1 MIVSK
6 NVIRRGK
13 KIVLFILVL
22 HIVYVILLIW
32 MPVYTTPTIAFQFFS
47 GKKIYKTWMPMSKIS
62 DAMQQAV
69 IAEEDQD
76 FDNHFGFDVKAIE
89 KAIEYNKTHKQTKGA
104 STITQQVAK
113 NVFLW
118 QRRDFVRKG
127 LEAYFTVLIE
137 LLWSKKHI
145 LEVYLN
151 VAEMGDGVFG
161 CEAAAQKYF
170 HTTAAK
176 LTDEQSALIAA
187 CLPNPILFKVNAPT
201 EYMRTKQK
209 WILSQMGNIDW
220 DGN

>member
-1 MIVSK
+1 MVVSK
-6 NVIRRGK
+6 NIIRKTK
-13 KIVLFILVL
+13 KILLFIIISHL
-22 HIVYVILLIW
+22 VYVILLIW
-32 MPVYTTPTIAFQFFS
+32 LPVYTTPTIAFQFLL
-47 GKKIYKTWMPMSKIS
+47 GKKINKKWVPVTKIS

-69 IAEEDQD
+69 IAGEDQD
-76 FDNHFGFDVKAIE
+76 FDSHFGFDVKAIE
-89 KAIEYNKTHKQTKGA
+89 KAIEYNKTHKKTKGA
-104 STITQQVAK
+104 STISQQVAK

-137 LLWSKKHI
+137 LLWSKKRI

-170 HTTAAK
+170 HISAAM
-176 LTDEQSALIAA
+176 LTDEQAALIAV

-201 EYMRTKQK
+201 EYMLTKQR
-209 WILSQMGNIDW
+209 WILSQMESVNWEGN
-220 DGN
+220 